1 MAEPNTDTIRFRD
14 LARGLLKTLPDVLTA
29 NRGLLGLAL
38 TKPDSL
44 DSIGLHLER
53 LARKHPRRTALVFE
67 DRRWSYT
74 EFNAWANRI
83 AHVLRARGVVAGD
96 SVAILMENRPEVLA
110 CVAGVVKLGAIAG
123 MLNHNQ
129 RGDVLEHSITLT
141 NARVIVVGD
150 ECIAALD
157 STSVK
162 PKKLIAGAKVIVDA
176 DVADDGGRGK
186 SRAPRTVE
194 SASPPSIRFLWD
206 GAGGAPFGYTNL
218 RTELVNA
225 PSHNLDET
233 QSIAAKRAAF
243 YIFTSG
249 TTGLPKA
256 SVMSHYRW
264 LKGMAGLGQMA
275 LRLKTDDVFYCA
287 LPMYHNNALTVS
299 WGAVLGAGCTLA
311 LGRKF
316 SASKFWDDIR
326 RYKATSFCY
335 IGEICRYLLNQPPD
349 PRDRDHKVRV
359 ICGNGLRPEIWDQF
373 QQRFG
378 IDRIAEFYGASES
391 NAAFVN
397 GFGLSK
403 TAGFC
408 PLPFAIVE
416 FDAEAEEPVR
426 GADGLMKK
434 VGKGGV
440 GLLISEVSERSPFDG
455 YTDAK
460 ASQKKLFSDVFEK
473 GDSWFNSGDLVRDQ
487 GYRHIAFVDRVGDTF
502 RWKGENVATTEVEGA
517 LNRHPSIDQAVVYG
531 VTVPGCDGRAGMASL
546 TWKQGEFDGASLAQ
560 FLKENLPAYAVPLFI
575 RLRPEQEVTGTFKFR
590 KVEVKQEGFDP
601 AKVSEPLYALVDAA
615 RGYEPVTAEL
625 YARIQQA
632 DMRF

>member
-1 MAEPNTDTIRFRD
+1 MSENTDTIRFTD

-29 NRGLLGLAL
+29 NRGLIALA
-38 TKPDSL
+38 TTRPDSL

-53 LARKHPRRTALVFE
+53 LTRRHPRRTMLVFE
-67 DRRWSYT
+67 DRRWTYA
-74 EFNAWANRI
+74 EFNSWANRI

-110 CVAGVVKLGAIAG
+110 CVAGVVKLGAVAG

-129 RGDVLEHSITLT
+129 RGEVLAHSIKLT
-141 NARVIVVGD
+141 AARVVIVGD
-150 ECIAALD
+150 ECLEALD
-157 STSVK
+157 STSNT
-162 PKKLIAGAKVIVDA
+162 PKGAPDMK
-176 DVADDGGRGK
+176 
-186 SRAPRTVE
+186 
-194 SASPPSIRFLWD
+194 FLWD
-206 GAGGAPFGYTNL
+206 GTGGAPFGYTNL

-225 PSHNLDET
+225 PSHNLEET
-233 QSIAAKRAAF
+233 QAIAAKRAAF

-264 LKGMAGLGQMA
+264 LKGMAGLGLGA
-275 LRLKTDDVFYCA
+275 VRLKGDDVFYCP
-287 LPMYHNNALTVS
+287 LPLYHNNALTVS
-299 WGAVLGAGCTLA
+299 WGAVMGAGCTLA

-326 RYKATSFCY
+326 RYQATGFCY
-335 IGEICRYLLNQPPD
+335 IGEICRYLVNRPAD
-349 PRDRDHKVRV
+349 PRDREHQVRV
-359 ICGNGLRPEIWDQF
+359 ICGNGLRPEIWDEF
-373 QQRFG
+373 QSRFG
-378 IDRIAEFYGASES
+378 IQRIAEFYGASES

-397 GFGLSK
+397 AFGLTK

-408 PLPFAIVE
+408 PLSFAIVE
-416 FDAEAEEPVR
+416 FDAENEEPIR
-426 GADGLMKK
+426 DANGFMKK
-434 VGKGGV
+434 VPKGGV
-440 GLLISEVSERSPFDG
+440 GLLITEISDSSPFDG

-460 ASQKKLFSDVFEK
+460 ASQKKLFKDVFEP

-517 LNRHPSIDQAVVYG
+517 LNRHPAIDQAVVYG

-546 TWKQGEFDGASLAQ
+546 TWKEGEFDGAGLAQ
-560 FLKENLPAYAVPLFI
+560 FLKAALPAYAVPLFI

-590 KVEVKQEGFDP
+590 KVEVKAEGFDP
-601 AKVSEPLYALVDAA
+601 GKVSEPLYALVDPA
-615 RGYEPVTAEL
+615 RGYEPLTSEL
-625 YARIQQA
+625 FARIQRA
-632 DMRF
+632 DLRL

>member
-1 MAEPNTDTIRFRD
+1 LSENTDTIRFAD
-14 LARGLLKTLPDVLTA
+14 LARGLLKTLPDMFAA
-29 NRGLLGLAL
+29 NRGLLNLAL
-38 TKPDSL
+38 LRPDSL

-53 LARKHPRRTALVFE
+53 LARKHPRRTAVVFE
-67 DRRWSYT
+67 ERRWTYA
-74 EFNAWANRI
+74 EFNGWANRI
-83 AHVLRARGVVAGD
+83 AHLLRSKGVVSGD

-129 RGDVLEHSITLT
+129 RGDVLAHSLKLT
-141 NARVIVVGD
+141 KARVVIVGD
-150 ECIAALD
+150 ECIETLESTPDAPK
-157 STSVK
+157 STSDTT
-162 PKKLIAGAKVIVDA
+162 GARGRAKGRDA
-176 DVADDGGRGK
+176 EKESKDGPAFE
-186 SRAPRTVE
+186 APMK
-194 SASPPSIRFLWD
+194 FLWD
-206 GAGGAPFGYTNL
+206 GAGGAPFGYANL

-225 PSHNLDET
+225 PSHNLEET
-233 QSIAAKRAAF
+233 QAIAAKRAAF

-275 LRLKTDDVFYCA
+275 LRLKSDDVFYCA

-311 LGRKF
+311 IGRKF
-316 SASKFWDDIR
+316 SATKFWDEIR
-326 RYKATSFCY
+326 RYGATSFCY
-335 IGEICRYLLNQPPD
+335 IGEICRYLLNREPQPN
-349 PRDRDHKVRV
+349 DRDHKVRV
-359 ICGNGLRPEIWDQF
+359 ICGNGLRPEIWETF

-416 FDAEAEEPVR
+416 FDPEAEAPIR
-426 GADGLMKK
+426 DADGFMQK
-434 VGKGGV
+434 VPRGGV
-440 GLLISEVSERSPFDG
+440 GLLITEVSDKSPFDG
-455 YTDAK
+455 YTDEK
-460 ASQKKLFSDVFEK
+460 ASAKKLFRDVFEK
-473 GDSWFNSGDLVRDQ
+473 GDCWFNSGDLVRDQ
-487 GYRHIAFVDRVGDTF
+487 GFRHIAFVDRVGDTF

-517 LNRHPSIDQAVVYG
+517 LDRHPAVEQAVVYG
-531 VTVPGCDGRAGMASL
+531 VQVPGCDGRAGMASL
-546 TWKQGEFDGASLAQ
+546 TWKEGEFDGAGLAR
-560 FLKENLPAYAVPLFI
+560 LLRDNLPAYAVPLFI

-601 AKVSEPLYALVDAA
+601 GKVSEPLYALVDAA
-615 RGYEPVTAEL
+615 KGYEAMTPAM
-625 YARIQQA
+625 YARITNGEV
-632 DMRF
+632 RL